1 MKLLSIIIPVYN
13 AEETI
18 GRCLGSILC
27 QDTRNAE
34 IIVINDGS
42 TDRSLALCE
51 EYAAENDNI
60 RLISQQNAGVSAARN
75 AGLDLAKGKYV
86 LFVDSDDAVSPD
98 YLKAITDNVNGTDCD
113 LLLFGAR
120 KSTGETVVEPRS
132 IISADNAD
140 IGAYLASYIK
150 SGKLGS
156 PCTKAFRLELIRQ
169 QSLQFSEQLAIA
181 EDLTFV
187 SQYCVHVKSITAI
200 SDLLDYVYI
209 ENQNSLSRKVR
220 KDLYVSLR
228 EASLRIFSAVKNADL
243 PDAVKH
249 SYLDAASWLY
259 YRSVYSS
266 GREAARYTKSDSE
279 RRKEIRKICRYYAEK
294 HVQTFSWKGLLIS
307 LPVRFHASGL
317 IDWMVVRR
325 NRQMGVH

>member
-1 MKLLSIIIPVYN
+1 MKLFSIIIPVYN
-13 AEETI
+13 AEATI
-18 GRCLGSILC
+18 GRCLDSILC
-27 QDTRNAE
+27 QDTQNTE

-51 EYAAENDNI
+51 DYAAENDNL
-60 RLISQQNAGVSAARN
+60 RLISQKNAGVSAARN
-75 AGLDLAKGKYV
+75 AGLDLAEGKYI

-98 YLKAITDNVNGTDCD
+98 YLKAITHCVTGTDCD

-120 KSTGETVVEPRS
+120 KSTGETAVEPKA
-132 IISADNAD
+132 IMTADNAE
-140 IGAYLASYIK
+140 IGAYLASYMK

-156 PCTKAFRLELIRQ
+156 PCTKAFRMEIIRR
-169 QSLQFSEQLAIA
+169 QSLRFSEKLAIA

-187 SQYCVHVKSITAI
+187 SQYCVNAKSVAAI
-200 SDLLDYVYI
+200 SDLLYYVYT
-209 ENQNSLSRKVR
+209 ENQGSLSRKVR
-220 KDLYVSLR
+220 KDLYISLR
-228 EASLRIFSAVKNADL
+228 EASLQILSAVKNADL

-266 GREAARYTKSDSE
+266 GREAARYTGSDSE
-279 RRKEIRKICRYYAEK
+279 RRNEIRKICRYFAEK

-307 LPVRFHASGL
+307 LPVRFRAPWL
-317 IDWMVVRR
+317 VDWMVVRR
-325 NRQMGVH
+325 NRQMGVQ